1 MLQNKIKFANME
13 SSKKIKEEK
22 DFLISKYSYGTQ

>member
-1 MLQNKIKFANME
+1 MLKNKICKNGGL
-13 SSKKIKEEK
+13 KKYKIKDKK